1 MGVLGPLRNREY
13 RKLWFAQLVSVL
25 GDKIHQ
31 IAASI
36 LVYKITG
43 SLVHVGAMLAVTTLP
58 AVLFGIPAG
67 AAVDRAERKRVMV
80 TADVVRAALVLAI
93 PILAEH
99 GIGFFYAAAFLVA
112 TASLFFEPAR
122 FSLIPDLVPEEEL
135 TAANSLDQ
143 ASIAVSEIAGLA
155 IGAGLVAGLGT
166 FDAFVVDAASF
177 VVSALVIARMAVPAR
192 SEVAGGAEE
201 APPFAAQIAEGV
213 RTIREHSI
221 ISALTATYAA
231 AALPMAAANAA
242 MQGLALVRFG
252 RGPID
257 GRAVGLAAI
266 DAAVTVG
273 LLAGSVTVGQ
283 SGNSRS
289 GRKYVI
295 ALAAAGVFLVGTAS
309 ASSIVMALPFVF
321 LVGVANMWFYVPAR
335 SILQI
340 HAPST
345 HLGRIYA
352 VWRTLT
358 HAMLAAGYAV
368 AGFLAQRFGP
378 STTLVC
384 LGCGMLG
391 ISAYG
396 WSRASLREA

>member
-67 AAVDRAERKRVMV
+67 AAVDRAERKSVMV

-93 PILAEH
+93 PILAQH

-166 FDAFVVDAASF
+166 FNAFVVDAASF
-177 VVSALVIARMAVPAR
+177 VVSALVIARMAIPAR
-192 SEVAGGAEE
+192 SEVAGAEE
-201 APPFAAQIAEGV
+201 APSFAAQMAEGV
-213 RTIREHSI
+213 RTIREHSV

-309 ASSIVMALPFVF
+309 ASSIVLALPFVF

-396 WSRASLREA
+396 WSRAALREA

>member
-1 MGVLGPLRNREY
+1 MRILSPLRNPEY
-13 RKLWFAQLVSVL
+13 RRLWFAQLVSVL

-43 SLVHVGAMLAVTTLP
+43 SLLHVGAMLAVTTLP
-58 AVLFGIPAG
+58 AVLLGIPAG
-67 AAVDRAERKRVMV
+67 AFVDRAERKRVMV
-80 TADVVRAALVLAI
+80 AADLIRATLVFAI
-93 PILAEH
+93 PFLAQR

-122 FSLIPDLVPEEEL
+122 FSLIPDLVSEEEL

-155 IGAGLVAGLGT
+155 VGAGLVARLGSSN
-166 FDAFVVDAASF
+166 AFVIDAATF
-177 VVSALVIARMAVPAR
+177 VVSALVILRMRVPGR
-192 SEVAGGAEE
+192 AETGE
-201 APPFAAQIAEGV
+201 HAAPPFVTQIAEGL
-213 RTIREHSI
+213 RTIREHAI
-221 ISALTATYAA
+221 ISALTGTYAA

-252 RGPID
+252 RGSID
-257 GRAVGLAAI
+257 SRAVGLAAL

-273 LLAGSVTVGQ
+273 LLAGSVSVGQ
-283 SGNSRS
+283 SGNSRA

-309 ASSIVMALPFVF
+309 ARSIVMALPFVF

-335 SILQI
+335 AILQT
-340 HAPST
+340 HAPSS

-358 HAMLAAGYAV
+358 HAMLVAGYAV
-368 AGFLAQRFGP
+368 AGVLAQRFGP
-378 STTLVC
+378 SATLVC
-384 LGCGMLG
+384 LGGGMVG

-396 WSRASLREA
+396 WSRAALRDA